1 MWYENFSLKI
11 LFFFKNIIPEIILN
25 KLILINSQKKV
36 DRLEITSTIGCAMMC
51 DYCPQTLIN
60 SERRKKNLNR
70 KLDFNDFKKFMEKVS
85 NKTQIHWSGYS
96 EPLAHEN
103 FPDFANYLK
112 ENNYKQIISTTMF
125 GRRNAERFMSEF
137 NGFKSVT
144 FHLPDDKNLM
154 KLKIKD
160 EYLKNLEKAIIFQAS
175 YIKNELY
182 FLVFGDNFHPE
193 IEKLLKNLIKKKN
206 NF

>member
-1 MWYENFSLKI
+1 MWFENFSLKI

-25 KLILINSQKKV
+25 KLILIKSQKKV

-70 KLDFNDFKKFMEKVS
+70 KLDLNDFKKFMEKVS

-103 FPDFANYLK
+103 FPDFANHLK

-125 GRRNAERFMSEF
+125 GRRNSERFMSEF
-137 NGFKSVT
+137 DGFKSVT
-144 FHLPDDKNLM
+144 FICQM
-154 KLKIKD
+154 IKI
-160 EYLKNLEKAIIFQAS
+160 
-175 YIKNELY
+175 
-182 FLVFGDNFHPE
+182 
-193 IEKLLKNLIKKKN
+193 
-206 NF
+206 